1 LQLKQRLSK
10 DNTIIT
16 LVNSNVA
23 KNGYKFVFEK
33 PSEICLTCNL
43 RKVCVERLEQGRI
56 YEIIKVRDKKHFCK
70 LLNDFVSVVEVK
82 LSPIE
87 IFVERRIALE
97 GVIVS
102 YNPIECKTTC
112 LNKSL
117 CAPLGLFKNDKIKI
131 EKILHHIKCQNG
143 KNLAKVLVTII

>member
-1 LQLKQRLSK
+1 MQLKQRLSK

-97 GVIVS
+97 GV
-102 YNPIECKTTC
+102 KW
-112 LNKSL
+112 
-117 CAPLGLFKNDKIKI
+117 
-131 EKILHHIKCQNG
+131 
-143 KNLAKVLVTII
+143 